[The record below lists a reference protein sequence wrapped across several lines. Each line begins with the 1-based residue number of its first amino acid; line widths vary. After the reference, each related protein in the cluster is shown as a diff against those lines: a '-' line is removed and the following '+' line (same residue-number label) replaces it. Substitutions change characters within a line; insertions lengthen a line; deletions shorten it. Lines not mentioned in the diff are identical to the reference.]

1 MQRRSDN
8 KSRKIL
14 MIFLV
19 LNFEF
24 GVWCLDFDFGFDFYF
39 DFGFNFGFWF

>member
-1 MQRRSDN
+1 MQRRSDS

-19 LNFEF
+19 LDFEF
-24 GVWCLDFDFGFDFYF
+24 GVCCLYFDFGFDFGFVF
-39 DFGFNFGFWF
+39 DFGFWF